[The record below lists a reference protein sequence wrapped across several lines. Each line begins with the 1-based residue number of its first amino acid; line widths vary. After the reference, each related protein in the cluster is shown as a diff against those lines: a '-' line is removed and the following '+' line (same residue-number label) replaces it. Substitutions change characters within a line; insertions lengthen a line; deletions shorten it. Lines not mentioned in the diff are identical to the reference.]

1 MILLFVEIQRRA
13 VRGERQAGFLDAA
26 PGIGMMLYLYHE
38 SFLASMN
45 VEILAMQENLH
56 LRKMLAKN

>member
-26 PGIGMMLYLYHE
+26 PGIWNDAILYHE

-45 VEILAMQENLH
+45 IKILTMQENLH
-56 LRKMLAKN
+56 LRKILAKD